1 MAILKYIY
9 LSTGLP
15 FFVLINYLSYT
26 MSTFQGDLTTKII
39 YSSISFLLLMLDY
52 IVILK
57 TEWLFRR
64 SFQDFSTYM
73 KVMLYLGI
81 WVIPLISLYY
91 QS

>member
-15 FFVLINYLSYT
+15 LFVLINYLSYT
-26 MSTFQGDLTTKII
+26 MPTFQGDLTTKII

-52 IVILK
+52 MIIIK
-57 TEWLFRR
+57 THWLFKR
-64 SFQDFSTYM
+64 SFQEFSTYM

-81 WVIPLISLYY
+81 WIIPLISLYY